1 MDKNGL
7 KLNILTPAG
16 QVYSESI
23 TSCMIPG
30 IEGQFQVLENHAALL
45 SIVEIGPVKIIDNSA
60 KTLYF
65 ATSGGICEVIDNNIN
80 LVVESAEPAE
90 KIDVKRAKESEKR
103 AEERLAQKSEEIDVE
118 RAKLSLLRALNRL
131 KVAQI
136 R

>member
-1 MDKNGL
+1 M
-7 KLNILTPAG
+7 
-16 QVYSESI
+16 
-23 TSCMIPG
+23 
-30 IEGQFQVLENHAALL
+30 
-45 SIVEIGPVKIIDNSA
+45 KIIDNDA

-90 KIDVKRAKESEKR
+90 KIDVKRAEESEKR
-103 AEERLAQKSEEIDVE
+103 AEKRLAQKSEEINVE

-136 R
+136 H